1 MDFSLIT
8 RTSDVEFIKNFI
20 TGSEVFDEIK
30 EDDFSEDEWV
40 PDMNSGWFVHT
51 EEDDICGIWM
61 AELRNGITLEVH
73 PMILKKFR
81 GKKAYKGAKEFF
93 TWITKHTKYAKV
105 NAEIATC
112 FPNAKM
118 FAVQCGMKIE
128 GTIRQSFKKNGK
140 IHDQW
145 LLGITRQ
152 ELETRYD

>member
-1 MDFSLIT
+1 MIN
-8 RTSDVEFIKNFI
+8 RIENAEFIKSFV
-20 TGSEVFDEIK
+20 TESEVFDEI
-30 EDDFSEDEWV
+30 SEDNLSREQWN

-51 EEDDICGIWM
+51 EDDEICGLWM
-61 AELRNGITLEVH
+61 AELRNGITIEIH

-93 TWITKHTKYAKV
+93 TWITKNTKYEKI

-118 FAVQCGMKIE
+118 FAVQCGMKAE

-140 IHDQW
+140 IYDQW
-145 LLGITRQ
+145 ILGITRK
-152 ELETRYD
+152 ELEARYE